1 MSNSKSLNTQ
11 NLDIKTLGISDAS
24 HDHQHC
30 INDALEAAHAICQE
44 QGAKLTQL
52 RKQVLLLIWQSHKPL
67 GAYTLID
74 MLAQSEQRRIAPPTV
89 YRALEFLLELG
100 LIHRINSLNAYVG
113 CINPQSHQDS
123 AQASTN
129 YFFICS
135 QCSNSQEVISPLLAK
150 NISHACADVGFSP
163 QQQWLEVTG
172 LCKQCQ

>member
-1 MSNSKSLNTQ
+1 MGNSKNS
-11 NLDIKTLGISDAS
+11 GISDAC
-24 HDHQHC
+24 HDHEHC
-30 INDALEAAHAICQE
+30 ISDALETAQAICQE

-52 RKQVLLLIWQSHKPL
+52 RKQVLLLIWQNHKPL

-74 MLAQSEQRRIAPPTV
+74 MLAQSEQRRVAPPTV

-100 LIHRINSLNAYVG
+100 LIHRINSLNAYIG
-113 CINPQSHQDS
+113 CTNPQLHQDQ

-135 QCSNSQEVISPLLAK
+135 QCNDSQEIISPLLAN
-150 NISHACADVGFSP
+150 NIRGACEDIDFLP

-172 LCKQCQ
+172 LCKQCR